1 MEGSAHYI
9 VENDSRTISL
19 TYKSFEQQQKNKDLL
34 FHHRTYID
42 RASVDSEDGINSNE
56 TTKLIAGKVEK
67 KPRVASTGRKV
78 CIMIA
83 CLYLQFTASG
93 LISALGVI
101 YVDLIRVFEAPHSEA
116 ALVQS
121 LFMGMTVG
129 GGIVFSAVIQKYGTG
144 FPVII
149 ASCISA
155 LAFIASYFAPN
166 VQTLIATIGII
177 SGGTMSIN
185 FLSPY
190 VTIGWSFQENRK
202 TVLAILT
209 FGSTI
214 GQMLFPYISQALVD
228 NFCWNGSLLIL
239 SGFILNCIPC
249 GLFLHNCIPFFHKGT
264 SKSTKFLH
272 SVKTCVTDYLFLM
285 YLGIVWLF
293 LGLGP
298 VEMWFIV
305 DLTILKG
312 LDRTIGTTL
321 LSLLGVFGFIGRLF
335 GALFLRVFKRI
346 DALVHFSYGFVI
358 WGIGH
363 YLVQYFD
370 DLWGLILAVL
380 VRGLS
385 AGLTVAVLPG
395 TMLEMQGIEQYAQTV
410 ALCNFMGGTAQI
422 LGGLLGGVT
431 VDITGGYEFIF
442 ILAALVFLACGILT
456 ILIWFLKRRQGQR
469 DSEVT
474 NNHKPTVEEIQAE
487 REPLLTKNDATK
499 HD

>member
-1 MEGSAHYI
+1 MHEKTEMEGSAHYT

-42 RASVDSEDGINSNE
+42 RASVDSEDDINSNE
-56 TTKLIAGKVEK
+56 TTKLIGKEEK
-67 KPRVASTGRKV
+67 NPRVASTGRKV
-78 CIMIA
+78 CIMLA

-155 LAFIASYFAPN
+155 LRFISSYFAPN

-228 NFCWNGSLLIL
+228 NFRWNGSLLIL

-249 GLFLHNCIPFFHKGT
+249 GLFLHNCRPFFYKGT
-264 SKSTKFLH
+264 SKSPKFLD
-272 SVKTCVTDYLFLM
+272 SVKTC
-285 YLGIVWLF
+285 G
-293 LGLGP
+293 
-298 VEMWFIV
+298 
-305 DLTILKG
+305 
-312 LDRTIGTTL
+312 
-321 LSLLGVFGFIGRLF
+321 SLL
-335 GALFLRVFKRI
+335 
-346 DALVHFSYGFVI
+346 
-358 WGIGH
+358 
-363 YLVQYFD
+363 
-370 DLWGLILAVL
+370 
-380 VRGLS
+380 
-385 AGLTVAVLPG
+385 T
-395 TMLEMQGIEQYAQTV
+395 
-410 ALCNFMGGTAQI
+410 
-422 LGGLLGGVT
+422 
-431 VDITGGYEFIF
+431 
-442 ILAALVFLACGILT
+442 
-456 ILIWFLKRRQGQR
+456 
-469 DSEVT
+469 
-474 NNHKPTVEEIQAE
+474 
-487 REPLLTKNDATK
+487 
-499 HD
+499 